1 MESILPLWVFSCS
14 QCEIYITIVGILLF
28 PLWNLITIMGFNYVS
43 ILPSWVFSC
52 SRCGI
57 HITIVGIL
65 LFPLWN
71 LYYYHGYS
79 VPSVESIFPLWV
91 SSCSCSVEP
100 ILPSWVFSCSQ
111 CGIYI
116 TIVGILLFPLWS
128 LYYLHGYSPVPSAES
143 LLPPWVSSCSQIM
156 EFAIK
161 FSDFSMVESIS
172 IYNAIIGS
180 DVFHCGPMSIL

>member
-1 MESILPLWVFSCS
+1 MFLYYHHGYSLVPGVESTLPLWVFSCS
-14 QCEIYITIVGILLF
+14 HCGTYIIIMGILF
-28 PLWNLITIMGFNYVS
+28 PV
-43 ILPSWVFSC
+43 
-52 SRCGI
+52 
-57 HITIVGIL
+57 
-65 LFPLWN
+65 WN
-71 LYYYHGYS
+71 LYFHCGYPP
-79 VPSVESIFPLWV
+79 VRSVES
-91 SSCSCSVEP
+91 

-128 LYYLHGYSPVPSAES
+128 LYYLHGYSPVSSAES